1 MCRLAAASCREK
13 VYSKEDKMNSVLK
26 FVIVTGVWFLI
37 TGALGVYLARKG
49 RPYNARIMIIHGIL
63 SLFIIAGV
71 ISCIYG
77 LQGIINSKLFS
88 TISIYLMGLAS
99 VVKIISGFLIAF
111 NKNDKPILV
120 LFHRIGTFLMVI
132 SIIASII
139 FLAVKI

>member
-1 MCRLAAASCREK
+1 
-13 VYSKEDKMNSVLK
+13 MNPVLK

-49 RPYNARIMIIHGIL
+49 RPYHAVIMVIHGIL

-77 LQGIINSKLFS
+77 LQGIINNKLFS

-99 VVKIISGFLIAF
+99 VVKIISGLSIVII
-111 NKNDKPILV
+111 KNGNPILI
-120 LFHRIGTFLMVI
+120 LFHKIGTFLMII

-139 FLAVKI
+139 FLALKI